1 MYPKAPPSNV
11 PRPSLFPSIFLSLV
25 LLLLLHCSAL
35 IASLLRMWED
45 LTPARCDGPAA
56 LLLVC
61 GSDDDSARLEKM
73 WPGFSC

>member
-35 IASLLRMWED
+35 IASLLRMWNEAVPTGVTG
-45 LTPARCDGPAA
+45 LLRLFLSGGGGDGGRGAKI
-56 LLLVC
+56 
-61 GSDDDSARLEKM
+61 EEM
-73 WPGFSC
+73 